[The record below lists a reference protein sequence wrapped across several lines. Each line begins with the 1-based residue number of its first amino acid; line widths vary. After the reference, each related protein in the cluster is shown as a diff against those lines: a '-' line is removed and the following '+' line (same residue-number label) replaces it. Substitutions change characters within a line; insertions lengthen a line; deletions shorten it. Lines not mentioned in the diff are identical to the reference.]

1 VRAKFSPIREDSG
14 KRDSGFIGAEL
25 QKTVPRSPREGI
37 LQTLRK
43 LGLKSRGIAILDQGE
58 VAVRS

>member
-1 VRAKFSPIREDSG
+1 MA
-14 KRDSGFIGAEL
+14 
-25 QKTVPRSPREGI
+25 RSAREGI

-43 LGLKSRGIAILDQGE
+43 LGLKRRCVAILDQGE